1 MKLQKLTALLLVFL
15 TVFTAI
21 PMMTSA
27 ADADTAEYI
36 WYQDFNEPLTDFE
49 DGKGFYFK
57 HPGGISFADGAMVST
72 VPASQSFID
81 WQAGRMAEK
90 PTVKETVTVHLRFKP
105 DDLMLTF
112 GTNALIAA
120 NLGNGVVNYVYYRAG
135 VVSLGGSDSLF
146 TSPSEYANIDLQLIY
161 DAENGY
167 YNRTVLFL
175 NGEKVAE
182 KELTDTTATQ
192 LKMLRC
198 FNLYTAATYR
208 LDEWWIAKGQTVSEK
223 TGRYYFAKPLTSI
236 TALGNTPADN
246 EYLRALKF
254 GNDVPV
260 TVGVADV
267 SKANFTNGTR
277 GFFDLVFKEQLRK
290 QPIAETVTFSLKL
303 NPYQTSLKTNNFLG
317 FGCGKLA
324 EKDNLIRI
332 NGRKVGIATDTTAK
346 SFTYSEAI
354 PADAFTAIDVAFTY
368 DGTKFVEMTL
378 YVGGKS
384 IGSLDISSLNFTS
397 LYGFRFLNNLTG
409 DCSFKDLKVRAGVY
423 INDTTTALLG
433 YQCTNVYEM
442 TVDGAAKQ
450 VYDLRIVAEI
460 PAEAL
465 TDITKAGL
473 LITMAVDG
481 KTYSFTHEATVCYDS
496 VIARDGHGEVKDVHA
511 KEGTKL
517 IALTLCGIPEGVRHS
532 FRVQSFYERNGT
544 SVSNIGS
551 FDLSGAIR

>member
-1 MKLQKLTALLLVFL
+1 MSVQRLVAVAPALVEQLVLLGRDSEKTLELICKVVVVAEAELIGYFAYGQIGKTEHL
-15 TVFTAI
+15 CGIGNDRDTDILLNGHLIVGFKHASRI
-21 PMMTSA
+21 DWRDA
-27 ADADTAEYI
+27 EALCNIVCGEIGLRAVVDEKAD
-36 WYQDFNEPLTDFE
+36 FV
-49 DGKGFYFK
+49 GKG
-57 HPGGISFADGAMVST
+57 
-72 VPASQSFID
+72 
-81 WQAGRMAEK
+81 E
-90 PTVKETVTVHLRFKP
+90 
-105 DDLMLTF
+105 
-112 GTNALIAA
+112 
-120 NLGNGVVNYVYYRAG
+120 
-135 VVSLGGSDSLF
+135 
-146 TSPSEYANIDLQLIY
+146 LQLIY

-182 KELTDTTATQ
+182 KELTNTTATQ

-236 TALGNTPADN
+236 TALGDSPADN
-246 EYLRALKF
+246 EYLRALNF

-260 TVGVADV
+260 TDGVVDV
-267 SKANFTNGTR
+267 SQASFTNGKR

-317 FGCGKLA
+317 FGCVKLA

-332 NGRKVGIATDTTAK
+332 NERKVGIATDTTAK

-354 PADAFTAIDVAFTY
+354 PADAFTAIDVAFTH

-397 LYGFRFLNNLTG
+397 LYGFRFLKGLTG

-433 YQCTNVYEM
+433 YQCTNVYER
-442 TVDGAAKQ
+442 TENGTAKQ
-450 VYDLRIVAEI
+450 VFDLRIVAEI

-465 TDITKAGL
+465 ADITKAGL

-551 FDLSGAIR
+551 FDVSGAIR